1 MLESDRL
8 LAVLPVR
15 EGVLPPGTSEA
26 VYLAGGAVL
35 MIGEG
40 VLLAARGLRAASKVR
55 CVDVADFRPAAIAGG
70 LAPLVAQVACVVVP
84 GSADGRT
91 LAARLA
97 FVLDRQL
104 WPNVVRKEGS
114 TGAVCVRADG
124 TPGKSFS
131 WESVRGV
138 VTVKPRV
145 ADRCTVAG
153 DACAITS
160 LDLSLPEV
168 PDPQPLGL
176 MASVAGSRGA

>member
-15 EGVLPPGTSEA
+15 EGSLPPATPEA
-26 VYLAGGAVL
+26 VYLARGAVL

-40 VLLAARGLRAASKVR
+40 ALLAARGLRAASKVR
-55 CVDVADFRPAAIAGG
+55 CVDVADFRPAAIAAG
-70 LAPLVAQVACVVVP
+70 LAPLVAEVACVVVP

-97 FVLDRQL
+97 FVLDRPL

-114 TGAVCVRADG
+114 TAAVCLRADG

-138 VTVKPRV
+138 VTVRPRV
-145 ADRCTVAG
+145 GDRCTVAG
-153 DACAITS
+153 DACAPTS
-160 LDLSLPEV
+160 FHLSLPEL
-168 PDPQPLGL
+168 PDAQPLGL
-176 MASVAGSRGA
+176 VAAGTRGA